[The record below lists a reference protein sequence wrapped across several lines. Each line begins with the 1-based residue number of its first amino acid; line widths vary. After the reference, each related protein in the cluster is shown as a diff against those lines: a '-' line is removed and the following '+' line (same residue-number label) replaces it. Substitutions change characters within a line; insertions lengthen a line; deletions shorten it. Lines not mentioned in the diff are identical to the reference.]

1 MKIDYFSVMPSG
13 PKGALEIHCLTNGN
27 WYRRV
32 SEEWERAI
40 HYGAGL
46 IRIKDKGAELRIP
59 IEFGLGYV
67 LQYLRQF
74 VAAER
79 HTLDQAR
86 HHLQQQLEW
95 IGRGLPIQLRRL
107 DEVIEV
113 TADTDHRFRREAF
126 LEAIEQAN
134 QKVL

>member
-79 HTLDQAR
+79 QTMDRAR
-86 HHLQQQLEW
+86 QHLQQQLEW
-95 IGRGLPIQLRRL
+95 IGNGLPIRLRRL
-107 DEVIEV
+107 EDTIEL
-113 TADTDHRFRREAF
+113 TADDGHRFPREAF
-126 LEAIEQAN
+126 LEAVEQAN
-134 QKVL
+134 QTVL

>member
-1 MKIDYFSVMPSG
+1 MKIDYFTVMPSG
-13 PKGALEIHCLTNGN
+13 PKGALETHCLTNGN
-27 WYRRV
+27 WYRRI

-40 HYGAGL
+40 HYGAGV

-79 HTLDQAR
+79 HTIDHAR
-86 HHLQQQLEW
+86 RQLHQQLEW

-107 DEVIEV
+107 ENMIEL
-113 TADTDHRFRREAF
+113 TSDADHRFQREPF
-126 LEAIEQAN
+126 LEAVEQAN
-134 QKVL
+134 QSVS

>member
-13 PKGALEIHCLTNGN
+13 PKGALETHCLTNGN
-27 WYRRV
+27 WYERI

-74 VAAER
+74 TAAER
-79 HTLDQAR
+79 HTVDRAR
-86 HHLQQQLEW
+86 RHLQQQLEW

-107 DEVIEV
+107 DEMIEV
-113 TADTDHRFRREAF
+113 TADIEHQFPREDF
-126 LEAIEQAN
+126 LNAVEQAN
-134 QKVL
+134 QTVL

>member
-13 PKGALEIHCLTNGN
+13 PKGALETHCLTNGN
-27 WYRRV
+27 WYGRI

-74 VAAER
+74 TAAER
-79 HTLDQAR
+79 HTMDRAR
-86 HHLQQQLEW
+86 RHLQQQLEW

-107 DEVIEV
+107 GDMIEL
-113 TADTDHRFRREAF
+113 TANANHRFQRETF
-126 LEAIEQAN
+126 LEAVEHAN
-134 QKVL
+134 RNLS